1 MKMKEASSSEIGCQT
16 FPNELNLP
24 PTEFGTG
31 LSFQTIEFE
40 IQFGAKSH
48 AFLLFFFF
56 FCLRS
61 CLIRVFINFLFSL
74 LYILSILFFYLW
86 RKTIKLDSFNN
97 CVVTDLIILFISL
110 EHFSEIRY

>member
-74 LYILSILFFYLW
+74 LYILSILFFL
-86 RKTIKLDSFNN
+86 
-97 CVVTDLIILFISL
+97 SL
-110 EHFSEIRY
+110 EKNDQT